1 MSDDQIIKDLV
12 RQLIAEEVDR
22 NGDQS
27 TTPALRQPPAED
39 LVLARKAARWLGAA
53 VPTPPMLSDW
63 RPQGTR
69 SDYLLSTPARLGVGR
84 AGLRY
89 RTDTALSFLADHAAA
104 RDAVASDIDPG
115 IVEPLGFVRLRSVAA
130 DKREFLLRPDLGR
143 QLSPESMV
151 AVKRQGSRAPQIQ
164 IVAADGLSATAI
176 NVNLPLVYPALTQA
190 LADFGFRV
198 GVPFA
203 ISNGRVAAADEVAR
217 LTGAEVLCLLVGER
231 PGLRTAESMGAYI
244 TYMRVR
250 QFNEAMRWVI
260 SNIHKNGLKPEE
272 AALQVADSCRKAMK
286 EKRSGVDVLS

>member
-250 QFNEAMRWVI
+250 QFNEAMRWVT

>member
-250 QFNEAMRWVI
+250 QFNEAIRWVI